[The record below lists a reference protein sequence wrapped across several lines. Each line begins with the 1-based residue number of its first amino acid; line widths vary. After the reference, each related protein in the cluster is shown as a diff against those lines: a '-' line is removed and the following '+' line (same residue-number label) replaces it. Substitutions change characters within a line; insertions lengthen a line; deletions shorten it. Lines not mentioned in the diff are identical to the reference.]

1 MARVVPGLV
10 WTIVGAL
17 VAALV
22 IGFGFQSVFLGVIAL
37 LLVGFMLEITQRLR
51 ARRSAARLVRW
62 ELESILIRI
71 KRLRDVNPA
80 LTGDYLLPTAEWGR
94 QRVALVGS
102 QSFDAV
108 VTAYREVDRVNDQWA
123 WRKDHAKGGLIAV
136 NLDGDRLNELDAAV
150 KHAADSLGRFIP

>member
-1 MARVVPGLV
+1 
-10 WTIVGAL
+10 
-17 VAALV
+17 
-22 IGFGFQSVFLGVIAL
+22 
-37 LLVGFMLEITQRLR
+37 
-51 ARRSAARLVRW
+51 
-62 ELESILIRI
+62 
-71 KRLRDVNPA
+71 
-80 LTGDYLLPTAEWGR
+80 
-94 QRVALVGS
+94 VALVGS